1 MWRRCYTCDGIFIW
15 KAAKSKTSSKRN
27 SISVLLL
34 FQNWSRAFYSKCP
47 TFNMLEMFEIFTI
60 FRIKKKIRN
69 LNSSD
74 FRAFQIKMQIPSC
87 MSKTKFSCESGIL
100 IGRSCYYIFFSMAAY
115 HEIEKRENQR
125 LFSSVP
131 NQTTDVMDID
141 IESTKLVKS
150 TN

>member
-1 MWRRCYTCDGIFIW
+1 
-15 KAAKSKTSSKRN
+15 
-27 SISVLLL
+27 
-34 FQNWSRAFYSKCP
+34 
-47 TFNMLEMFEIFTI
+47 MLIDI
-60 FRIKKKIRN
+60 
-69 LNSSD
+69 
-74 FRAFQIKMQIPSC
+74 
-87 MSKTKFSCESGIL
+87 
-100 IGRSCYYIFFSMAAY
+100 FSMAAY

>member
-1 MWRRCYTCDGIFIW
+1 MIGPTPYIFI
-15 KAAKSKTSSKRN
+15 
-27 SISVLLL
+27 
-34 FQNWSRAFYSKCP
+34 
-47 TFNMLEMFEIFTI
+47 
-60 FRIKKKIRN
+60 
-69 LNSSD
+69 
-74 FRAFQIKMQIPSC
+74 
-87 MSKTKFSCESGIL
+87 
-100 IGRSCYYIFFSMAAY
+100 FSMAAY

>member
-1 MWRRCYTCDGIFIW
+1 MTKSSFTCFLGHFMLLP
-15 KAAKSKTSSKRN
+15 
-27 SISVLLL
+27 VLYFL
-34 FQNWSRAFYSKCP
+34 
-47 TFNMLEMFEIFTI
+47 
-60 FRIKKKIRN
+60 
-69 LNSSD
+69 
-74 FRAFQIKMQIPSC
+74 
-87 MSKTKFSCESGIL
+87 
-100 IGRSCYYIFFSMAAY
+100 FSMAAY

>member
-1 MWRRCYTCDGIFIW
+1 MVPSNPNT
-15 KAAKSKTSSKRN
+15 
-27 SISVLLL
+27 L
-34 FQNWSRAFYSKCP
+34 
-47 TFNMLEMFEIFTI
+47 TI
-60 FRIKKKIRN
+60 VK
-69 LNSSD
+69 
-74 FRAFQIKMQIPSC
+74 
-87 MSKTKFSCESGIL
+87 IL
-100 IGRSCYYIFFSMAAY
+100 IYISSMAAY